1 MSKAINRD
9 LPPFEETAYHEAAHA
24 VMSLMKG
31 IYVHSVEIYDSV
43 TNGLAGCCIIS
54 QSDNLKGYV
63 SAMLAGPAMDSI
75 YKSEPMHF
83 SYFSGGS
90 RDFEMAFEACQAVLA
105 PRPPQEISGL
115 VPSELSDIRGMAQDI
130 YDGWRPEGIH
140 GRVKRKLTMYLKRY
154 AESLDYIQ
162 EYVHSEATLV
172 RNELCSSEI
181 GRVFIPAVAKCLLA
195 ERRLTQEDLVKICLS
210 APNRSACLSS

>member
-54 QSDNLKGYV
+54 QSENLKGYV

-75 YKSEPMHF
+75 HKSEPMHV
-83 SYFSGGS
+83 SYFSVGS

-105 PRPPQEISGL
+105 PRPPQEIRGL

-140 GRVKRKLTMYLKRY
+140 GQAKRKLTMYLKRY
-154 AESLDYIQ
+154 AESLNFIQ
-162 EYVHSEATLV
+162 EYVHSEASIV
-172 RNELCSSEI
+172 RNEICDSEI
-181 GRVFIPAVAKCLLA
+181 GSVFIPAVAKSLLS
-195 ERRLTQEDLVKICLS
+195 ERKLTQKDLIKICLS
-210 APNRSACLSS
+210 ASNSSACLFS